1 MKGVKTIYMGTLCAS
16 VRHICRST
24 LAFHLS
30 AQILYEAST
39 TILGVVSQGRMEADS
54 ALSELSSGE
63 VTQWLRALAC
73 SPRGP
78 QVQFSAATGQLTT
91 VIPVP
96 SSGFCGHCISVVP
109 RLTCSKHL
117 K

>member
-1 MKGVKTIYMGTLCAS
+1 MGTLCAS
-16 VRHICRST
+16 VRRICRPT
-24 LAFHLS
+24 LALHLS
-30 AQILYEAST
+30 AQILYEPST
-39 TILGVVSQGRMEADS
+39 TIREVVSQDS

-91 VIPVP
+91 DCN
-96 SSGFCGHCISVVP
+96 SSSLFWLLWALHISGAKAN
-109 RLTCSKHL
+109 L
-117 K
+117 